1 MRELIGLEVLLNGKS
16 IKTPYLIVA
25 INAARN
31 SPRISL
37 LTKHMRVHDKTK
49 PFVCQYPGCQAAFSQ
64 ISNLNR
70 HERIHTGERP
80 FKCGYCDKSYA
91 SGSNLKQHMQVHERE
106 KIPSIECI
114 FDGCK
119 KTYLYKSSIKKHY
132 LHCHKEQYLQL
143 IKD

>member
-1 MRELIGLEVLLNGKS
+1 
-16 IKTPYLIVA
+16 
-25 INAARN
+25 
-31 SPRISL
+31 
-37 LTKHMRVHDKTK
+37 MRVHDKTK
-49 PFVCQYPGCQAAFSQ
+49 PFICQYSGCQAAFSQ
-64 ISNLNR
+64 VSNLNR

-143 IKD
+143 IKDQNISSTGFLKVSDDENQDALLPKDASTQLLMKGLAQA

>member
-1 MRELIGLEVLLNGKS
+1 
-16 IKTPYLIVA
+16 
-25 INAARN
+25 
-31 SPRISL
+31 
-37 LTKHMRVHDKTK
+37 MRVHDKTK

-80 FKCGYCDKSYA
+80 YKCGYCDKSFS
-91 SGSNLKQHMQVHERE
+91 SGSNLKQHMQVHEKE
-106 KIPSIECI
+106 KIQSIECI

-143 IKD
+143 IKDQNISSTGFLKVSDDENQDALLPKDASTQLLMKGLAQA